1 MSDVDVSV
9 EIEAVPET
17 VWAVLA
23 DVGLVEDWLTVHEDF
38 EDPPTRIREGAEL
51 QQRVSS
57 GDISADVEWLIE
69 EIDEP
74 VFMAWRG
81 RATGGAELRTTY
93 RLVATDAGTRVEC
106 ATDFDLPGGPL
117 GSVAAK
123 VAAPRGR
130 EEAAASLDRLRRLVE
145 SREAA

>member
-9 EIEAVPET
+9 NIEAEPET
-17 VWAVLA
+17 VWAVLS
-23 DVGLVEDWLTVHEDF
+23 DVSRVEEWLTVHDEFD
-38 EDPPTRIREGAEL
+38 DPPSKLREGAEL

-57 GDISADVEWLIE
+57 GDISAEVEWLIE
-69 EIDEP
+69 EVEEP

-93 RLVATDAGTRVEC
+93 RLVPTDGGTRVEC
-106 ATDFDLPGGPL
+106 ATDFEIPGGPL
-117 GSVAAK
+117 GAVAAK

-130 EEAAASLDRLRRLVE
+130 QEAEASRDRLRRIVE
-145 SREAA
+145 TR